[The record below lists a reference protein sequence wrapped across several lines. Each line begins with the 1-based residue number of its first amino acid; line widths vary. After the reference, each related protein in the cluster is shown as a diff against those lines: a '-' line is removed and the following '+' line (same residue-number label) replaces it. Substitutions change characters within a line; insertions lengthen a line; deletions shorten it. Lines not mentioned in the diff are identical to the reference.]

1 MRYITVSIDE
11 QTHRHRRRIRLSG
24 TAARLRLAHKRLADT
39 EESAEEYTIERE
51 VTV

>member
-1 MRYITVSIDE
+1 MKSITVSVDE

-24 TAARLRLAHKRLADT
+24 TAARFRLVHKRLSDT